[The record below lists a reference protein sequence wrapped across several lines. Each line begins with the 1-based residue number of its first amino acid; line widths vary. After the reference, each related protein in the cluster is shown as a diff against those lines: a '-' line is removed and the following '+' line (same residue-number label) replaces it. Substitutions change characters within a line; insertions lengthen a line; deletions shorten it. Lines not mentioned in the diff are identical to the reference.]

1 MTQRWLIDFTAI
13 KALLEERGFDID
25 ASDANLPEGGGSLS
39 ARFDAGVRSVVL
51 KIDSGGRLQI
61 NQAKT
66 LEDQAADPIVIDDV
80 KLSVT
85 DRTTR
90 HQIMRGT
97 VQTLDQLLSI
107 LDSFSDIGESDQPP
121 PV

>member
-1 MTQRWLIDFTAI
+1 MTQRWLIDLTAI

-25 ASDANLPEGGGSLS
+25 ASDATLPECGGSLS
-39 ARFDAGVRSVVL
+39 ARLDLCVRSVVL

-61 NQAKT
+61 TRART
-66 LEDQAADPIVIDDV
+66 LEDRASDPIVIEDV
-80 KLSVT
+80 KFTVT

-90 HQIMRGT
+90 HRTMRGT
-97 VQTLDQLLSI
+97 VQTLGQLRSI
-107 LDSFSDIGESDQPP
+107 VESVSDSGESDQPP